1 MNLAKTSTKSN
12 AKTRTKSNAKAN
24 TKARVK
30 SSPKSSAKS
39 NAKSSVKT
47 STKSS
52 PKKAKTPKMPNTK
65 LIKNATDS
73 NFLSLM
79 SLDSALSANEPKKA
93 TRKIKSSNN
102 AKSKN
107 TTKTPPKN
115 PKKASAQKNP
125 PTKKST
131 TKQTATKK
139 SSTKKTTTQNLSKQK
154 QIISMFDSIAKDYD
168 RANHLLS
175 LGIDISWR
183 IDACK
188 RAYQAFASKNMPK
201 EQKSTPKKQSGL
213 MIADIACG
221 TGDMLLQWHKEA
233 KKSNIALDSLIGIDP
248 SKQMLKIAQNKIK
261 NKLDKTSKTK
271 ILIKIGE
278 AKDLSTLK
286 SGSIDI
292 LSISYGL
299 RNVLEYDK
307 ALGEFARVLKP
318 NGVLVVLDFFKKPN
332 PSLLD
337 KIVGIYTRIILPF
350 IGWAIS
356 RNFEAYKY
364 LPDSMDSFVSP
375 QKLADDLGKLGF
387 EGIQIKGYSA
397 NISHLILGIKS

>member
-1 MNLAKTSTKSN
+1 MNLSKNPTKSN
-12 AKTRTKSNAKAN
+12 AKSNI
-24 TKARVK
+24 
-30 SSPKSSAKS
+30 KSSAKT
-39 NAKSSVKT
+39 SVKT
-47 STKSS
+47 TPKARTKSS
-52 PKKAKTPKMPNTK
+52 PKKTKTPKMPNTAI
-65 LIKNATDS
+65 IKNATDS

-79 SLDSALSANEPKKA
+79 SLDSTLSANEPKNKSVA
-93 TRKIKSSNN
+93 STRKIKSSNN
-102 AKSKN
+102 AKS
-107 TTKTPPKN
+107 TTPAKTST
-115 PKKASAQKNP
+115 KASAQKNL
-125 PTKKST
+125 
-131 TKQTATKK
+131 ATKK
-139 SSTKKTTTQNLSKQK
+139 TTAKKSATKQATTKKTSTKKTTAQNLAKQK

-168 RANHLLS
+168 KANHLLS

-183 IDACK
+183 IDACR
-188 RAYQAFASKNMPK
+188 RAYKAFANKQNTA
-201 EQKSTPKKQSGL
+201 KSTPKKQSKL

-221 TGDMLLQWHKEA
+221 TGDMLLQWQKEA
-233 KKSNIALDSLIGIDP
+233 KKASIALDSLIGIDP

-271 ILIKIGE
+271 ILLKIGE

-286 SGSIDI
+286 NSSIDI

-299 RNVLEYDK
+299 RNVLEYNK
-307 ALGEFARVLKP
+307 ALSEFARVLKP
-318 NGVLVVLDFFKKPN
+318 RGVLVVLDFFKKPN

-337 KIVGIYTRIILPF
+337 RFVGIYTRIILPF

-397 NISHLILGIKS
+397 NISHLILGVKS